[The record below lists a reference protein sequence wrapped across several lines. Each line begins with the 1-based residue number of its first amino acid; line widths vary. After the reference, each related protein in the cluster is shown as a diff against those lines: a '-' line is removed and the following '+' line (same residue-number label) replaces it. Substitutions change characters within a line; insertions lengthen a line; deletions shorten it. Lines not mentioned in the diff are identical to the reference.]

1 MERFGQFGDQTMN
14 AIAKTEVR
22 PKEQRKHQRVNVTLL
37 GRYMLRDRREF
48 PCQTIDISPGGV
60 ALAAPMPGAIGER
73 VVVYLDHLGRIEGNI
88 ARHLPNGFAMTIGA
102 PTMKRE
108 KLADQLTWLANRHAL
123 GLPEDRRHERI
134 TPRVTRVALTL
145 ADGQEHHASII
156 DVSIS
161 GVALAV
167 NAKPPVGTMATV
179 GQQVGRVVRVFDKG
193 IAVEFSRMLQ
203 ADTFGPDVRL

>member
-1 MERFGQFGDQTMN
+1 MERFGQFGDPAMN
-14 AIAKTEVR
+14 AIAKTELR
-22 PKEQRKHQRVNVTLL
+22 PKEQRRHQRVNVALL

-48 PCQTIDISPGGV
+48 PCQTINMSPGGV

-134 TPRVTRVALTL
+134 TPRMTRVAVTL
-145 ADGQEHHASII
+145 ADGQEHNASII

-167 NAKPPVGTMATV
+167 SAKPPVGTMATV
-179 GQQVGRVVRVFDKG
+179 GQHVGRVVRVFDKG